1 MRSMGFGGMAQPMSR
16 GKVEQIVRLTDWS
29 FNNCPKIFRKFC
41 LQTCFAFNKSEKKWL
56 NNGIKILSGTI
67 FKQKNG
73 SWYYRLRRL
82 QHF

>member
-16 GKVEQIVRLTDWS
+16 GEFQQIVRLTDWS
-29 FNNCPKIFRKFC
+29 LKLSKIFRKFR